1 MNETLMPAQRDEID
15 LRELFQ
21 TIWAGRW
28 LIIWVTVL
36 FAVAALSYTF
46 LARPW
51 YKAEIVLAPSSQQ
64 SMAGGALGGL
74 SSLTRLAGLA
84 GVNVANSGDAQ
95 AVAVLKSRDL
105 AKDFI
110 MDMKLMPALLAE
122 VKKGKRPLDIRDAVK
137 VFDKK
142 VRLVNEDSRT
152 GLVTLSIRWRTPD
165 TAALWANAL
174 AKYLNDR
181 LRAEAEKRA
190 ERNVA
195 YLKNEISTTSVVS
208 LQQSIGTLLESEMQK
223 LMLARSNQEFAV
235 RVIDPAVVPISPD
248 APGPIIVL
256 AASILAGGF
265 VSILVLMVRRS
276 VQVQPRR

>member
-21 TIWAGRW
+21 TVWTGRW
-28 LIIWVTVL
+28 LIVWVTVL
-36 FAVAALSYTF
+36 FALAAVAYIF
-46 LARPW
+46 FVRPW

-74 SSLTRLAGLA
+74 SSLSRLAGLA
-84 GVNVANSGDAQ
+84 GVNVANSGDTQ
-95 AVAVLKSRDL
+95 AVAVLKSKDL

-110 MDMKLMPALLAE
+110 IDMKLMPALLTE
-122 VKKGKRPLDIRDAVK
+122 LKKGKRPLDIRDAVK

-152 GLVTLSIRWRTPD
+152 GLVTLSIRWRNPD
-165 TAALWANAL
+165 TAALWANTL
-174 AKYLNDR
+174 AKYVNDR
-181 LRAEAEKRA
+181 LRVQAEKRA

-195 YLKNEISTTSVVS
+195 YLKNEIASTSVVS
-208 LQQSIGTLLESEMQK
+208 LEQSIGSLLESEMQK
-223 LMLARSNQEFAV
+223 LMLARSNQEFAF
-235 RVIDPAVVPISPD
+235 RVIDPGVVPISPD
-248 APGPIIVL
+248 SPGPLIVL

-265 VSILVLMVRRS
+265 VSILVLVVRRT

>member
-1 MNETLMPAQRDEID
+1 
-15 LRELFQ
+15 
-21 TIWAGRW
+21 
-28 LIIWVTVL
+28 
-36 FAVAALSYTF
+36 
-46 LARPW
+46 
-51 YKAEIVLAPSSQQ
+51 
-64 SMAGGALGGL
+64 MAGGALGGL